1 MITGGIDVVIRW
13 GNGMCSSIIGSGGTN
28 LRVGVWLSMFS
39 SINPYGVGSRQAR
52 SSLQT
57 GFGSV
62 PWTSYWGLCVVLDGA
77 QTRQLHRFDR
87 LGAE

>member
-1 MITGGIDVVIRW
+1 MITGGINVVIRW
-13 GNGMCSSIIGSGGTN
+13 GDGTCSSIIGSGGTN
-28 LRVGVWLSMFS
+28 LRVGVWLLMFS

-62 PWTSYWGLCVVLDGA
+62 SWTSYWGVRVVLDA
-77 QTRQLHRFDR
+77 
-87 LGAE
+87 A

>member
-1 MITGGIDVVIRW
+1 MIIGGFGVAIRW
-13 GNGMCSSIIGSGGTN
+13 GDGICSSIIGSGEMN

-62 PWTSYWGLCVVLDGA
+62 FWTSYWGVRVVLDA
-77 QTRQLHRFDR
+77 
-87 LGAE
+87 A

>member
-1 MITGGIDVVIRW
+1 MITGGTGVVIRW
-13 GNGMCSSIIGSGGTN
+13 GDGMCSSIIGSGGTN

-62 PWTSYWGLCVVLDGA
+62 SWASYWGVRVVLDAA
-77 QTRQLHRFDR
+77 QTRP
-87 LGAE
+87 